1 MHFLIVIGV
10 LAGRLV
16 FLCSILPAVSGF
28 QSLIILPALLKT
40 LTLSVTLAIVL
51 AILILSFFMV
61 TLIGAIGSNRNISE
75 NIQLRL
81 QASQRENILK
91 ESEERYRHI
100 FNNAPLGILHYDLN
114 SQSIACNQAVA
125 TILGSTKEKLI
136 GLNINDSLGH
146 IVGDEILKLLAGR
159 IIESISHEEIAARMG
174 GDELVVIMFKLPA
187 EPATEYPQI

>member
-1 MHFLIVIGV
+1 MVQFRFFSFFGVTSLTNSPIHLLKNMTDSPGLSRRIYFYYCPVNSWTVIIVPPLQQKRAAGGSAFFIVIGV
-10 LAGRLV
+10 LAGGLV
-16 FLCSILPAVSGF
+16 FLCPILPAVSGF

-91 ESEERYRHI
+91 ESEERYLHI
-100 FNNAPLGILHYDLN
+100 FNNAPLVFKKTLYF
-114 SQSIACNQAVA
+114 
-125 TILGSTKEKLI
+125 
-136 GLNINDSLGH
+136 
-146 IVGDEILKLLAGR
+146 
-159 IIESISHEEIAARMG
+159 RMSA
-174 GDELVVIMFKLPA
+174 IYSRK
-187 EPATEYPQI
+187 YC